1 LKCHNCG
8 FENLKHE
15 KYCIN
20 CHEQLGAES
29 NYRGKLP
36 NENFLKFLPII
47 GFVICIILLF
57 AFGVISFPGGYSNQ
71 GHNNEVAE
79 YLTTIE
85 AQETQQKNFYQSTA
99 EEKDFSEE
107 KETQEPRSTKEPE
120 TKPSSNSESFSLGK
134 IVFTCQ
140 VDRQINHDQIC
151 IINPDGT
158 GWKQLTNDLN
168 YEYYY
173 ASFSANGDQIVF
185 SSSLPDRKGFNI
197 FIMNSDGSNMT
208 QITLGMGD
216 FYAPA
221 LSPDGQYIVA
231 TRHVNSKNYIS
242 LLTRDGD
249 FIKDLNSYFDCKDPV
264 WSQDGQQIL
273 FAADPDKTGIQFY
286 IMNKD
291 GSNVRKLTD
300 IDGLRGRSDWSIDG
314 TMASYTGEY
323 SLHNRELFLFGENGS
338 TQIITEGGDNLAPSF
353 SPDGKWITFMS
364 YRDNFWDPDGCEIY
378 VIRLSDGYTRRL
390 TDNNYCDYQP
400 RWGN

>member
-1 LKCHNCG
+1 MKCHNCG
-8 FENLKHE
+8 FENLKRE

-20 CHEQLGAES
+20 CHELLDTER
-29 NYRGKLP
+29 NYHGKFP

-57 AFGVISFPGGYSNQ
+57 AFGVISFPGDSSDQ

-85 AQETQQKNFYQSTA
+85 AQETQQKILYESTA

-107 KETQEPRSTKEPE
+107 KEIQEPKSTKEPE
-120 TKPSSNSESFSLGK
+120 TKPSSNSESTFLGK

-168 YEYYY
+168 YEHYY

-185 SSSLPDRKGFNI
+185 SSSLPDLKGFNI

-208 QITLGMGD
+208 QITSEMGD
-216 FYAPA
+216 FYAPD
-221 LSPDGQYIVA
+221 LSPDGKYIIA
-231 TRHVNSKNYIS
+231 TRNMSGKNFIAKIS
-242 LLTRDGD
+242 LDGSQ
-249 FIKDLNSYFDCKDPV
+249 IENLNSYNDCKDPV
-264 WSQDGQQIL
+264 WSPDGQEIL
-273 FAADPDKTGIQFY
+273 FAANPNSSGIQFY
-286 IMNKD
+286 IMSKD
-291 GSNVRKLTD
+291 GSNVRRLTNMSN
-300 IDGLRGRSDWSIDG
+300 LLGRSDWNMDG
-314 TMASYTGEY
+314 TLASYTGVK
-323 SLHNRELFLFGENGS
+323 SQHDRELFLFGENM
-338 TQIITEGGDNLAPSF
+338 QAEIITNGGDNLAPSF

-378 VIRLSDGYTRRL
+378 VMRLSDGYTSRL